1 MPGSAN
7 ARGTL
12 TVLYDETCGFCTAVA
27 EWLVGR
33 GAGRLRAEPIGSA
46 LGARAL
52 RDLPPERRYDSVH
65 VIDGLGRRWSGAR
78 SLPVLA
84 HATRGFSWAA
94 EPLALLPQATEL
106 GYDWVARHRAA
117 LSRLLRLLGL
127 TSRTRH
133 KRGPQPHTLA
143 R

>member
-1 MPGSAN
+1 MPGDAL
-7 ARGTL
+7 AQGRL
-12 TVLYDETCGFCTAVA
+12 TVLYDEACGFCTAIA
-27 EWLVGR
+27 TWLVGR

-46 LGARAL
+46 FGARAL
-52 RDLPPERRYDSVH
+52 RDLPMEHRYDSVH
-65 VIDGLGRRWSGAR
+65 AIDGLGRRWSGAR

-84 HATRGFSWAA
+84 RATPGFSWAA

-117 LSRLLRLLGL
+117 LSRLLRLLGRM
-127 TSRTRH
+127 SRTRH
-133 KRGPQPHTLA
+133 ELGTRPHALA